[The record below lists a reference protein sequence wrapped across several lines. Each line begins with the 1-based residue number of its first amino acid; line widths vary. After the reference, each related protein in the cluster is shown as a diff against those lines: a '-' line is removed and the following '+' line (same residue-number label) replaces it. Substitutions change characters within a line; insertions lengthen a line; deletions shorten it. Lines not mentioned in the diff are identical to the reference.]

1 MPEIWSS
8 SDIALIPLKKYITG
22 AVPSKLYEAMSSG
35 LPIILISSGEPSANC
50 GLIVDPGDI
59 KSISDAIIKLTTDK
73 VLRTK
78 MGNNGRKFVKKN
90 FRRSVINKEFLE
102 YIKNNDN

>member
-1 MPEIWSS
+1 MPEIWLS

-35 LPIILISSGEPSANC
+35 LPIILISSGEPREIVTSANC

-59 KSISDAIIKLTTDK
+59 KSISDAIIKLTNDK

-78 MGNNGRKFVKKN
+78 MGTMAENSRKKF
-90 FRRSVINKEFLE
+90 
-102 YIKNNDN
+102 